1 MQASPTSPAYAPAGA
16 IVADIL
22 SLLLPPKRYDVAE
35 YALAHRWLR
44 SKSTGAL
51 EPWTHTAAPYLREP
65 MECLT
70 SEDYLTVAI
79 VGPGQCGKTSVA
91 ENWFLQNVG
100 CDPGELL
107 WYMQTETSVEAYVKD
122 RINTMLE
129 QHDELR
135 LNLKPG
141 PINDSLSFKGF
152 KNMNAQFLSATEN
165 NLINKT
171 ARRIIADEIDAYPE
185 SLGDVM
191 ALLNVRRQTYGRHSK
206 ILAISHPDRARGLD
220 PAKDWTAGIMALYA
234 DSDRRFWYAPCPH
247 CAAWSSFAPIATRAY
262 TLNYPVDA
270 TLDQIE
276 ATAHLVCPVN
286 GCVIDEPQRISMNTL
301 GCWVADGE
309 EIAQDG
315 TITGERV
322 LRKTAGFWILGLM
335 SPFILGGM
343 GGLARAWVKAE
354 RERDVTG
361 EDASL
366 RTVVV
371 KQAGMPYAPPRR
383 AGSISANELANRA
396 EQDLKL
402 GVVPEGVR
410 FLTAAVD
417 IQNAYFEFLIRGWG
431 ARGESWI
438 IDRGRILA
446 NPATD
451 ANDWDKLLREVFQ
464 KTYPLTNNDTHVM
477 SIRGCGFDSA
487 GAPGVTQQAYA
498 AWIRWA
504 RKRASLKLGV
514 NSGREVWSI
523 IPLKGASTRNPPRL
537 TVTYPDT
544 TRAANKATGA
554 TVPVAAFNPNSF
566 KDDLAGQL
574 ACMEPG
580 PLYVHFPWYLRSTEQ
595 PHIWFEQL
603 VAEEQINGRWEK
615 INPNA
620 RNESLDLMVMN
631 HVIAHLHGLP
641 RIDWERP
648 PPWAAPWERNI
659 TVSSPVAVGAAIA
672 KTDISSVSKS
682 LIQKIA

>member
-1 MQASPTSPAYAPAGA
+1 MQTSLAYASAGTV
-16 IVADIL
+16 VADIL
-22 SLLLPPKRYDVAE
+22 ALLLPPKRQDVAE
-35 YALAHRWLR
+35 YALANRWLR
-44 SKSTGAL
+44 SKSTGGL
-51 EPWTHTAAPYLREP
+51 ERWTHAAAPYLREP

-70 SEDYLTVAI
+70 SEDYLTVAV
-79 VGPGQCGKTSVA
+79 VGPGQCGKTSIA
-91 ENWFLQNVG
+91 ENWLLQNVG

-122 RINTMLE
+122 RINTMID
-129 QHDELR
+129 QHEELKS
-135 LNLKPG
+135 NLKPG

-152 KNMNAQFLSATEN
+152 RNMNAQFLSATEN

-171 ARRIIADEIDAYPE
+171 ARRIVTDEIDAYPE

-191 ALLNVRRQTYGRHSK
+191 ALLDIRRQTYGRHSK

-220 PAKDWTAGIMALYA
+220 PAKDWTAGIMAVYA
-234 DSDRRFWYAPCPH
+234 DSDRRVSYAPCPH
-247 CAAWSSFAPIATRAY
+247 CNSWSSFAPTAPRVY
-262 TLNYPVDA
+262 TLNYPVDG

-276 ATAHLVCPVN
+276 AAAHLVCPVN
-286 GCVIDEPQRISMNTL
+286 GCVIDEPARISMNTL
-301 GCWVADGE
+301 GVWVADGE

-315 TITGERV
+315 TITGQRV
-322 LRKTAGFWILGLM
+322 IRKTAGFWILGLM

-371 KQAGMPYAPPRR
+371 KQAGIPYAPLRR
-383 AGSISANELANRA
+383 TGSVSANDLAARA
-396 EQDLKL
+396 EPELKL
-402 GVVPEGVR
+402 GLVPEGVR

-417 IQNAYFEFLIRGWG
+417 VQNAYFEFLVRGWG

-438 IDRGRILA
+438 IDKGRILA

-451 ANDWDKLLREVFQ
+451 PNDWDDLHRTVFQ
-464 KTYPLTNNDTHVM
+464 KTYPLADKSGRVM

-504 RKRASLKLGV
+504 RKQFSRLLGK
-514 NSGREVWSI
+514 NNGREVWSI
-523 IPLKGASTRNPPRL
+523 IPLKGASTPKAPRL
-537 TVTYPDT
+537 VVTYPDT
-544 TRAANKATGA
+544 ARAANKATGA
-554 TVPVAAFNPNSF
+554 SVPVAAFNPNSF

-574 ACMEPG
+574 GCMEPG
-580 PLYVHFPWYLRSTEQ
+580 PLYVHFPHELRSPEQ

-603 VAEEQINGRWEK
+603 VAEEEKNGRWEK

-641 RIDWERP
+641 RIDWDRP
-648 PPWAAPWERNI
+648 PPWAAAWDQNSCI
-659 TVSSPVAVGAAIA
+659 AATTPDNA
-672 KTDISSVSKS
+672 PKQPTKS
-682 LIQKIA
+682 YVDRLA